1 MIGDGGRRLR
11 LQIGEMGSERVGGG
25 SSGSK
30 EDDRVDFGSVQN
42 KRKKKNE
49 GILGQ
54 RI

>member
-1 MIGDGGRRLR
+1 MEGDDYGFR
-11 LQIGEMGSERVGGG
+11 SERWGVRVGGG